1 MTAPKPRSRAKKAV
15 KAARAP
21 KAATSV
27 IDDYL
32 ASVSGERREA
42 LERLRR
48 TIRAALPAAEE
59 CMSYG
64 LPAFRIDGDVV
75 AGFAATK
82 KGCSYYPF
90 SSATL
95 QTLAREVAAYET
107 SKGALQ
113 FDAKEPLPASL
124 VRRLIRVRRAELAP
138 RKAR

>member
-1 MTAPKPRSRAKKAV
+1 MPAPKPKNRAKKAV
-15 KAARAP
+15 KPARAP
-21 KAATSV
+21 KEGTSV

-32 ASVSGERREA
+32 ASLSGERREA

-48 TIRAALPAAEE
+48 TIRAALPRAEE

-64 LPAFRIDGDVV
+64 LPAFRVDGEVV
-75 AGFAATK
+75 AGFAATR

-95 QTLAREVAAYET
+95 QTLASEVAAYQT

-113 FDAKEPLPASL
+113 FDAKEPLPAAL
-124 VRRLIRVRRAELAP
+124 VRRLIRVRRAEVAP
-138 RKAR
+138 SKAR